1 MNNPDPSAT
10 AGLTSTALERTR
22 WPYLGALAFALLALP
37 AFALDIPLARYLRDI
52 QLPGDLR
59 DLVRIAEVFAHGWG
73 VLFIVITVAV
83 LAPQLRHRLPRVI
96 ACAAGSGLTALL
108 LKWTIARQRPRTHD
122 LQGSVW
128 STFHGLSPWLS
139 GERIPQLSGHQLES
153 FPSGHTATA
162 VGLAIGLS
170 LLLPR
175 GRWLFIFFA
184 LLAALQRMDSGAH
197 FLSDTLVATAVA
209 CLVSDLCIDRRA
221 GGRWFDRL
229 EKQAP
234 GQ

>member
-52 QLPGDLR
+52 QMPGDLR

-83 LAPQLRHRLPRVI
+83 LAPQLRHQLPRVI

-209 CLVSDLCIDRRA
+209 CLVSGLCIDRRT
-221 GGRWFDRL
+221 GGRCFDRL

>member
-1 MNNPDPSAT
+1 MNHPDTAAT
-10 AGLTSTALERTR
+10 SDLKSTAIEGTR

-37 AFALDIPLARYLRDI
+37 AFTLDISLARYLRDI

-73 VLFIVITVAV
+73 VLFILITVAV
-83 LAPQLRHRLPRVI
+83 LAPQLRRRLPRII
-96 ACAAGSGLTALL
+96 ACAAASGLTALL
-108 LKWTIARQRPRTHD
+108 LKWTIARQRPHTCD

-139 GERIPQLSGHQLES
+139 GESIPQLSGRQLES

-170 LLLPR
+170 YLFPR
-175 GRWLFIFFA
+175 GRWLFTFFA

-209 CLVSDLCIDRRA
+209 FLISGLCLDRRA
-221 GGRWFDRL
+221 VGRWFDRQ

-234 GQ
+234 G